1 MKNKLLVSLFIMAV
15 FFITGCVNVNQ
26 KGKLEK
32 DGSGSIDLHY
42 WTKMKNVKSKQ
53 ELGGFSFDE
62 GKIKSKYSSSNNDVK
77 DVKIEDKLDDSTKH
91 VNVSI
96 EFDDLNK
103 LNSAGG
109 FAKVTPTWKEE
120 KDGMEFVYVIK
131 QDTSAAK
138 TMNASK
144 YELVYEFEFPDEVL
158 KTNGVKD
165 GKKVKW
171 ERSLKDLKEDLVLTA
186 TVKSDGESAGNKD
199 KKDGKKC
206 GLFGIELPL
215 IFALGMAGMRIV
227 SKRKKEQ

>member
-1 MKNKLLVSLFIMAV
+1 MKKKFSLSVFLLAV

-42 WTKMKNVKSKQ
+42 WTKMKNVKNKQ
-53 ELGGFSFDE
+53 ELGGFSFEE

-103 LNSAGG
+103 LNSASG
-109 FAKVTPTWKEE
+109 FAKVTPTWKEG
-120 KDGMEFVYVIK
+120 KGGAEFEYVIK

-158 KTNGVKD
+158 KTNGIKD

-171 ERSLKDLKEDLVLTA
+171 ERSLKDLKEDVVLTA
-186 TVKSDGESAGNKD
+186 TVKSDGEGSSSSEKN
-199 KKDGKKC
+199 GKKC
-206 GLFGIELPL
+206 GLFGMEMPL
-215 IFALGMAGMRIV
+215 IFALGMAGM
-227 SKRKKEQ
+227 KFFFRKKRS

>member
-1 MKNKLLVSLFIMAV
+1 MKNKLLLSIFLLGI

-26 KGKLEK
+26 KGKIEK
-32 DGSGSIDLHY
+32 DGSGSINLHY
-42 WTKMKNVKSKQ
+42 WTKMKNVKNKQ

-77 DVKIEDKLDDSTKH
+77 DIKIEDKLDDSTKH

-103 LNSAGG
+103 LNSASG
-109 FAKVTPTWKEE
+109 FAKVAPTWKEGKE
-120 KDGMEFVYVIK
+120 GAEFEYVIK

-138 TMNASK
+138 TMNAGK

-158 KTNGVKD
+158 KTNGIKD

-186 TVKSDGESAGNKD
+186 TVKSDGESAGDKD

-206 GLFGIELPL
+206 GLFGMELPL
-215 IFALGMAGMRIV
+215 VFALGMAGMRFF
-227 SKRKKEQ
+227 SRRKRK

>member
-1 MKNKLLVSLFIMAV
+1 MKNIFLLSLFIMGV
-15 FFITGCVNVNQ
+15 FFVTGCVNVNQ
-26 KGKLEK
+26 KGKLQK

-42 WTKMKNVKSKQ
+42 WTKMKNVKNKQ

-103 LNSAGG
+103 LSSASG
-109 FAKVTPTWKEE
+109 FAKVTPTWKEGKE
-120 KDGMEFVYVIK
+120 GSEFEYIIK

-158 KTNGVKD
+158 KTNGIKD

-186 TVKSDGESAGNKD
+186 TVKSDGEGTGSSEKN
-199 KKDGKKC
+199 GKKC

-215 IFALGMAGMRIV
+215 IFALGMAGIRSV
-227 SKRKKEQ
+227 SKRKKK

>member
-1 MKNKLLVSLFIMAV
+1 MKNKFLVSLFLLAV

-32 DGSGSIDLHY
+32 DGSGSINLHY
-42 WTKMKNVKSKQ
+42 WTKMKNVKNKQ

-77 DVKIEDKLDDSTKH
+77 DIKIEDKLDDSTKH

-120 KDGMEFVYVIK
+120 KDGAEFVYVIK

-158 KTNGVKD
+158 KTNGIKD

-186 TVKSDGESAGNKD
+186 TIKSDGEGSSSSEKN
-199 KKDGKKC
+199 GKKC
-206 GLFGIELPL
+206 GLFGMEMPL
-215 IFALGMAGMRIV
+215 IFALGMAGMRFI
-227 SKRKKEQ
+227 SWRKKKN